1 MSKTVAIV
9 MMFMC
14 LLFGFLIGYSTKAVK
29 VAIDENKNNKTYQ
42 KYPRQTILV
51 KIEPDQQEMLFDK
64 LRSLAD
70 DEGFAIRIAPT
81 TPSGINFI
89 VEMWREDV
97 KIIALNSSDSET
109 YRTGIFDTDSAV
121 SVPEW
126 VVDSLKN
133 KLINYI
139 EEIPN
144 VTITEEK

>member
-1 MSKTVAIV
+1 MSKTLAIV

-42 KYPRQTILV
+42 RYPRRTILV
-51 KIEPDQQEMLFDK
+51 KIELDQQEMLFDK

-81 TPSGINFI
+81 TPSGIDFI
-89 VEMWREDV
+89 VQMWREDV
-97 KIIALNSSDSET
+97 KITALNDFEPGT
-109 YRTGIFDTDSAV
+109 FVIGIFDTDSAV
-121 SVPEW
+121 PVPEW